1 MTTVNDDAASIAT
14 SGQNQSSSI
23 IPNTGIPIDVS
34 SSGSGQGTSASPGPS
49 GKGGKSDL
57 PGRRTYNP
65 LSKLASHNYILSL
78 YQMSPDAYEAFI
90 QTGRRKID
98 ALTSAP
104 LSPAAERGAGAFLIA
119 QSGGINNETQTRAPG
134 FELDLYIE
142 SFSYTVATS
151 SSETGVPAF
160 IGTSTMSI
168 VEPYGF
174 SFLSNLKRCMLA
186 LQSYSKT
193 TGYKENSNA
202 LKQFFV
208 LGIKFYGYDINGNL
222 VKGSDVIDG
231 SPLDPGNDTSNLFQS
246 YYDLQLLT
254 FKFQLTGTGTTYNIT
269 FSTPSAM
276 ANLGTD
282 RGRIRTGA
290 NVVGSTVKEMLT
302 GPQGLLTVLEKEQE
316 DQSKLN
322 PPIRTTPN
330 KFVIEFQ
337 GEALQKIQNAK
348 VVTQNDLDKIR
359 WPGSGAKTG
368 SNVNDYTSLKEAAPN
383 PHVRQLTFNS
393 ETSIIQ
399 AISLIIQKSEFMVNA
414 LNTVY
419 QNTIEPDPKQK
430 NFTGNP
436 NNTPQQLSW
445 FNISVQLEDITW
457 DSKVMDWAYT
467 TKYIVTLYEVPSI
480 DTPFS
485 SNVSKYYGPHKYYNY
500 YLTGLNTEVLDF
512 VLTFD
517 LGFQNTLFGS
527 IPNTQPLTQV
537 PSGTSSGQTSVSVG
551 RSESDTTGSKNPGMD
566 AQASVVTTLTSPD
579 SYVSGKISILGD
591 PDFLIRDQATG
602 LFSLYEKFYDTTQF
616 TISAHGGMVYVE
628 LILKEATDYKNSVG
642 ILEVNDSIQFFPYP
656 KHVRDVAKGIIYQV
670 LSVTANFM
678 NGKFLMTL
686 NVRGAL
692 GWPQDSE
699 ETAAIQT
706 GEEGG
711 RASQAESAAGVSN
724 PSGPASSSTQATSAT
739 TGTLPDPNIP
749 KPQVGSQQSQQ
760 STTNT
765 VGNPAPIAVSTET
778 GQVADDDAQL
788 SAAVSSPV
796 NQDTGRYDFDGTTW
810 YDSNGNPLP
819 EPP

>member
-1 MTTVNDDAASIAT
+1 MTTVNDDAASVAEP
-14 SGQNQSSSI
+14 GQNQSSGI
-23 IPNTGIPIDVS
+23 IPNTGIPTNVS

-49 GKGGKSDL
+49 GTGGKSDL

-78 YQMSPDAYEAFI
+78 YQMSPDAYEAFV

-104 LSPAAERGAGAFLIA
+104 DSPAAERGAGAFLIA
-119 QSGGINNETQTRAPG
+119 QSGGINNQTQTRAPG

-142 SFSYTVATS
+142 SFNYTVATS

-160 IGTSTMSI
+160 IGTSTMTI

-222 VKGSDVIDG
+222 IKGSDIIDG
-231 SPLDPGNDTSNLFQS
+231 SPLDPGNDTTNLFQY
-246 YYDLQLLT
+246 YYDLELLT

-269 FSTPSAM
+269 FSTPGTM
-276 ANLGTD
+276 TNLGTS

-290 NVVGSTVKEMLT
+290 NVQGSTVKEMLT

-322 PPIRTTPN
+322 PPVRSIPN

-337 GEALQKIQNAK
+337 GEALQRIQNAK

-359 WPGSGAKTG
+359 WPGSGAKTVF
-368 SNVNDYTSLKEAAPN
+368 SVNDYTSLKEAAPN
-383 PHVRQLTFNS
+383 PNVRQLTFNA

-419 QNTIEPDPKQK
+419 QNTIQPDPNQK

-445 FNISVQLEDITW
+445 FNISVQLDDIKW

-467 TKYIVTLYEVPSI
+467 TKYIITLYEVPSI
-480 DTPFS
+480 NSPFS

-517 LGFQNTLFGS
+517 LAFQNTLFGS
-527 IPNTQPLTQV
+527 IPNTQQLT
-537 PSGTSSGQTSVSVG
+537 PAPGTSSGQTPVSVG
-551 RSESDTTGSKNPGMD
+551 RSESDTSTGRNAGME
-566 AQASVVTTLTSPD
+566 AQASVVTSLTSPD

-591 PDFLIRDQATG
+591 PDFLVRDQVTG
-602 LFSLYEKFYDTTQF
+602 LSSLYEKFYDTTQF

-628 LILKEATDYKNSVG
+628 LILKEATDYKNKIG

-686 NVRGAL
+686 DVKGAL
-692 GWPQDSE
+692 GWTPDSE
-699 ETAAIQT
+699 ETAAAQT

-711 RASQAESAAGVSN
+711 RASQAGSAAGAEN
-724 PSGPASSSTQATSAT
+724 PSGPSSSSTQATSST
-739 TGTLPDPNIP
+739 TGTLPDPNVP
-749 KPQVGSQQSQQ
+749 KPQITGTQSQQ
-760 STTNT
+760 SIDNT
-765 VGNPAPIAVSTET
+765 VGSPAPIAVSTET
-778 GQVADDDAQL
+778 GQVADDDAQP
-788 SAAVSSPV
+788 SAAVSLPV
-796 NQDTGRYDFDGTTW
+796 NQDIGRYDFDGTTW